1 MEPMNHVDTL
11 FLEQLRNEVDRN
23 LTNDQFSVE
32 ELARN
37 IGMSRSQ
44 LHRKLNSATG
54 QSVSQFIREY
64 RLQLSMEL
72 LREGKLTAADVS
84 DRVGFGSPTYFSK
97 CFNEY
102 YGFPPGEAKAKLVSG
117 TPEQAVAVANK
128 SVTDEPDALTPAA
141 PKSQPFTRKW
151 VWAASLATLIVIIAC
166 VWFFI
171 QREQRGVERTDKSIA
186 ILPFKNLSADKG
198 NEYFSEG
205 VIEAIRTSLSQVG
218 DLRVISRTSV
228 EQYRDTDK
236 PARTIAN
243 ELGVSALLEGSV
255 QRSNNKVRIE
265 VRLVDGASETQVWA
279 ESFDRDLQDVFAIQ
293 HEIAYRVANELHAK
307 LTAKESSD
315 LSKTDTKNSEA
326 YDLYLK
332 GVYQYRTYTNKGA
345 HNAIDLLTRA
355 IELDPNYAK
364 AYAWLANSYIAL
376 GSIWGAE
383 LSATDALQ
391 KGKLYIDKALALDPD
406 LDQARMLMGFYK
418 LYYDW
423 DLQGAAAEYER
434 SIKFGHPDALAL
446 YVDYLNFVGRHK
458 EALTLAEQLNTN
470 DPYYPNSRMVLSYF
484 YNGKI
489 REAHEF
495 SVRRIQVFN
504 NYYTLDSYGF
514 LLLNTGRHKESV
526 DYFNKA
532 IALEGIR
539 YPRMLGWMGAA
550 YAKMGERERAM
561 EIIRE
566 FERRLPVDKGG
577 SISFFTAVIYS
588 ALGEKQEAMAW
599 LNKAYSNHDME
610 MPWLLTE
617 PQFFNLHNEPG
628 FKQLASEL
636 GFDKMNSFR

>member
-1 MEPMNHVDTL
+1 MDSTNHVDTM
-11 FLEQLRNEVDRN
+11 FLEQLRKEVDLN

-72 LREGKLTAADVS
+72 LRDGKLTAAEVS
-84 DRVGFGSPTYFSK
+84 DRVGFGSATYFSK

-102 YGFPPGEAKAKLVSG
+102 YGFPPGEVKAKLMSG
-117 TPEQAVAVANK
+117 TLEQAVASANK
-128 SVTDEPDALTPAA
+128 SVSDEPDALERAE
-141 PKSQPFTRKW
+141 PKRETSFRKW
-151 VWAASLATLIVIIAC
+151 VWAASLATLLIIIVS
-166 VWFFI
+166 VWFLLV
-171 QREQRGVERTDKSIA
+171 QGQRGAERPDKSIA

-205 VIEAIRTSLSQVG
+205 VIEAIRTSLSQV
-218 DLRVISRTSV
+218 DELRVISRTSV

-243 ELGVSALLEGSV
+243 ELGVSTLLEGSV

-279 ESFDRDLQDVFAIQ
+279 ESFDRELQDVFAIQ
-293 HEIAYRVANELHAK
+293 TEIAYRVANELNAK
-307 LTAKESSD
+307 LTAEERSN

-326 YDLYLK
+326 YDLYLN

-355 IELDPNYAK
+355 IELDPNYAN
-364 AYAWLANSYIAL
+364 AYAWLANSYIGLA
-376 GSIWGAE
+376 SIWGAE

-391 KGKLYIDKALALDPD
+391 KGKPYIDKALALDPD
-406 LDQARMLMGFYK
+406 QDVARMLMGFYK

-423 DLQGAAAEYER
+423 DLEGAAAEYER
-434 SIKFGHPDALAL
+434 SIKYGHPDALAI
-446 YVDYLNFVGRHK
+446 YIDYLNFVGRHK
-458 EALTLAEQLNTN
+458 EALTLAERLNAS
-470 DPYYPNSRMVLSYF
+470 DPYYPNSRMILSYF
-484 YNGKI
+484 YNGKMK
-489 REAHEF
+489 EANEF
-495 SVRRIQVFN
+495 SARRIQVFS
-504 NYYTLDSYGF
+504 NYYTLDSHGF
-514 LLLNTGRHKESV
+514 LLLNSGRYKESIE
-526 DYFNKA
+526 YFNKA

-550 YAKMGERERAM
+550 YAKMGERKQAM

-588 ALGEKQEAMAW
+588 ALGEKQQALTW
-599 LNKAYSNHDME
+599 LNKAYKDHDME

-617 PQFFNLHNEPG
+617 PQFYNLHDEPE
-628 FKQLASEL
+628 FKRLASEL
-636 GFDKMNSFR
+636 GFDKMKSIP

>member
-1 MEPMNHVDTL
+1 MNHADAM
-11 FLEQLRNEVDRN
+11 FLEQLKKEVDLN

-44 LHRKLNSATG
+44 LHRKLNSVTG

-72 LREGKLTAADVS
+72 LREGKLTAAEVS
-84 DRVGFGSPTYFSK
+84 DRVGFGSATYFSK

-102 YGFPPGEAKAKLVSG
+102 YGFPPGEVKAKLASG
-117 TPEQAVAVANK
+117 TLEQAVATANK
-128 SVTDEPDALTPAA
+128 SVADHDALPQAA
-141 PKSQPFTRKW
+141 AKSQTFIRKW
-151 VWAASLATLIVIIAC
+151 VWTASLATFIGIILC
-166 VWFFI
+166 VWFLLL
-171 QREQRGVERTDKSIA
+171 REQRGVERYDKSIA

-218 DLRVISRTSV
+218 ELRVISRTSV

-236 PARTIAN
+236 PARTIAD

-279 ESFDRDLQDVFAIQ
+279 ESFDRELQDVFAIQ

-307 LTAKESSD
+307 LTAEERSN
-315 LSKTDTKNSEA
+315 LSKTDTKNLEA

-345 HNAIDLLTRA
+345 HNAMNLLTRA

-364 AYAWLANSYIAL
+364 AYAWLANSYNGLA
-376 GSIWGAE
+376 SIWGAE

-391 KGKLYIDKALALDPD
+391 RGKLYIDKALALDPD

-423 DLQGAAAEYER
+423 DLQGAAGEYER

-446 YVDYLNFVGRHK
+446 YTDYLNFVGRHK
-458 EALTLAEQLNTN
+458 EALTLAERLNAS
-470 DPYYPNSRMVLSYF
+470 DPYYPNSRMILSYF

-489 REAHEF
+489 TEANEF

-504 NYYTLDSYGF
+504 NYYTLDSHGF
-514 LLLNTGRHKESV
+514 LLLNTGRYKESI

-566 FERRLPVDKGG
+566 FQRRLPVDKGG

-588 ALGEKQEAMAW
+588 ALGEKQEALRW
-599 LNKAYSNHDME
+599 LNNAYNNHDME

-617 PQFFNLHNEPG
+617 PQFFNLHDEPA
-628 FKQLASEL
+628 FKRMASGM
-636 GFDKMNSFR
+636 GFDKMKSLP

>member
-1 MEPMNHVDTL
+1 MESRNHVDTM
-11 FLEQLRNEVDRN
+11 FLEQLRHQVDLN

-64 RLQLSMEL
+64 RLQLSLEL
-72 LREGKLTAADVS
+72 LRAGKLTAAEVS
-84 DRVGFGSPTYFSK
+84 DRVGFGSATYFSK

-102 YGFPPGEAKAKLVSG
+102 YGFPPGEVKAKLSSG
-117 TPEQAVAVANK
+117 TLEQAVAVAAKN
-128 SVTDEPDALTPAA
+128 VTDEPDQLSQAE
-141 PKSQPFTRKW
+141 PKPPTRVRSW
-151 VWAASLATLIVIIAC
+151 GWAAGLAAFVVTIGII
-166 VWFFI
+166 WFFLG
-171 QREQRGVERTDKSIA
+171 REQTGAERSDKSIA
-186 ILPFKNLSADKG
+186 ILPFRNLSADKG

-205 VIEAIRTSLSQVG
+205 VIEAISTSLSQVG

-236 PARTIAN
+236 PASTIAN

-255 QRSNNKVRIE
+255 QRSNNKIRIE

-279 ESFDRDLQDVFAIQ
+279 ESFDRELQDVFAIQ
-293 HEIAYRVANELHAK
+293 NEIAYRVANELHAK
-307 LTAKESSD
+307 LTSEERSNLAKSD
-315 LSKTDTKNSEA
+315 TRNPEA
-326 YDLYLK
+326 YDLYLQA
-332 GVYQYRTYTNKGA
+332 VYQYRTYTNRGA
-345 HNAIDLLTRA
+345 HTAIELLTRA
-355 IELDPNYAK
+355 IELDPDYAK
-364 AYAWLANSYIAL
+364 AYAWLANSYISLA
-376 GSIWGAE
+376 SIWGAE
-383 LSATDALQ
+383 LSATDALE
-391 KGKLYIDKALALDPD
+391 KGKPYIDQALAIDPD

-423 DLQGAAAEYER
+423 DFEGAAVEYQR
-434 SIKFGHPDALAL
+434 AIKFGHPDAIAL

-458 EALTLAEQLNTN
+458 EALNWAERLNES
-470 DPYYPNSRMVLSYF
+470 DPYYPNSRMILCYF
-484 YNGKI
+484 YNGMIK
-489 REAHEF
+489 EATEF
-495 SVRRIQVFN
+495 SARRIQVFS
-504 NYYTLDSYGF
+504 NYYTLDSHGF
-514 LLLNTGRHKESV
+514 LLLNSGHYKESIN
-526 DYFNKA
+526 YFNRA
-532 IALEGIR
+532 VALEGIR

-588 ALGEKQEAMAW
+588 ALGEKQEALKW
-599 LNKAYSNHDME
+599 LEKAYKNHDME

-617 PQFFNLHNEPG
+617 PQFYNLHDEPE
-628 FKQLASEL
+628 FKRIATEL
-636 GFDKMNSFR
+636 GFDKVKTIP